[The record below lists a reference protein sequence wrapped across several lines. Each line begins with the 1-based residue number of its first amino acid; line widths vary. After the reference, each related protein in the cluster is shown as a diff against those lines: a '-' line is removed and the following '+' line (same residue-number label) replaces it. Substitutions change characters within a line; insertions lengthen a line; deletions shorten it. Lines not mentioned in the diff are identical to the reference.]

1 MIPRESAAHPLC
13 GDDPEWLLCECVR
26 MGGWEGDSVR
36 GQEKICAIYS
46 YLRIETLGL
55 PPWRQYSERLMAT
68 LAGNA
73 YCHNLQSGDIFR
85 SSMASCMLA
94 KTAV

>member
-1 MIPRESAAHPLC
+1 VIPRESAAHPLC

-55 PPWRQYSERLMAT
+55 PPWRQ
-68 LAGNA
+68 
-73 YCHNLQSGDIFR
+73 
-85 SSMASCMLA
+85 
-94 KTAV
+94 